1 MAKKDKLQ
9 QLREEQERL
18 LIKIRQAV
26 EDNYSSMLNI
36 PGVKQAV
43 SDNKSDFFFS
53 QNGAVNKA
61 IGRIID
67 RMAKRI
73 DGALL
78 NGVEKHWEQGT
89 NNLWVNLEVENVK
102 ATNERKAF
110 EKIRERATQSVR
122 NSAKSFYNEK
132 RGGLSVSDRVWNLAG
147 NSKKEMEIIIQKGIK
162 EGKTVDEIQKGLK
175 QYLNEP
181 DMLFR
186 RVVNKETGELE
197 LSKAAKLYKPGR
209 GVYRSAYKNAM
220 RLARTEM
227 NAAYRQAE
235 WESYQ
240 SNPLITGYKIMLSN
254 NHTTLINGVPTPFHC
269 ICDDLQGVYPKTFK
283 WLGWHPQCR
292 CTMSPILITQPE
304 RKDLYKSIFGGNR
317 KNWEPKQITEYPKA
331 FTDWIEKNKGRQ
343 NDWSSTPYFIR
354 DNFKD
359 GLLVNGLNHTT
370 NSDNEVVNKVSTLN
384 LKDLIKGDEPT
395 NKEIK
400 EIFMRYAQANPEDF
414 RGGLGD
420 IKFRKSR
427 SYMMQH
433 GMKYNTFTREWVGN
447 STITISTNTFG
458 NFNPAEELRKALA
471 AVKNGQKLTFNQEY
485 SIESLWHEILHATT
499 KTVPQQLTSDQLR
512 SMETVNQFTARHT
525 YDTLLERLGGSAS
538 NKADI
543 LDRGYGYSSWIK
555 DFREKL
561 KRYDIPEQVALDEL
575 RPVLMSDYKKVD
587 LEVLKFF
594 NRHKKN

>member
-9 QLREEQERL
+9 KLREEQERL
-18 LIKIRQAV
+18 LLKIKQAV
-26 EDNYSSMLNI
+26 EDNYSSMLNV

-43 SDNKSDFFFS
+43 SDGKADFFFS

-67 RMAKRI
+67 RMAKKMN
-73 DGALL
+73 ATLL
-78 NGVEKHWEQGT
+78 NGVEKHWEQGV
-89 NNLWVNLEVENVK
+89 NNLWDDLEAANAKTLDEK
-102 ATNERKAF
+102 KAF
-110 EKIRERATQSVR
+110 DQIRERATQSVR
-122 NSAKSFYNEK
+122 NNAKSFYNEK
-132 RGGLSVSDRVWNLAG
+132 RAGLSVSDRVWNLAG
-147 NSKKEMEIIIQKGIK
+147 NSKKEMEIIIQKGIQ
-162 EGKTVDEIQKGLK
+162 EGKTVEEIQKGLK
-175 QYLNEP
+175 QYLNDP
-181 DMLFR
+181 DKLFR

-197 LSKAAKLYKPGR
+197 LSKAAKKYKPGR

-240 SNPLITGYKIMLSN
+240 NNPLIVGYKIMLSN

-269 ICDDLQGVYPKTFK
+269 ICDDLQGEYPKSFK

-292 CTMSPILITQPE
+292 CTMSPILITQNE
-304 RKDLYKSIFGGNR
+304 RKDLYKSIFDGKR
-317 KNWEPKQITEYPKA
+317 KDWKPKQITEYPKA
-331 FTDWIEKNKGRQ
+331 FTDWVDKNKDRQ

-359 GLLVNGLNHTT
+359 GLLANGLNVAAPNPEIENT
-370 NSDNEVVNKVSTLN
+370 NIQVLN

-400 EIFMRYAQANPEDF
+400 EILLQYAKANPDDF

-420 IKFRKSR
+420 IKFLKAK

-433 GMKYNTFTREWVGN
+433 SMKYKPSTNEWIGN
-447 STITISTNTFG
+447 STISLSTHTFG
-458 NFNPAEELRKALA
+458 GFNPAEELRKAFSA
-471 AVKNGQKLTFNQEY
+471 IKNGRKLTFNEEY
-485 SIESLWHEILHATT
+485 SIESLWHEILHAKT
-499 KTVPQQLTSDQLR
+499 KSAPRRLTRGQLE
-512 SMETVNQFTARHT
+512 SMETINQFTARHT
-525 YDTLLERLGGSAS
+525 YDAFLERLGGSAS

-555 DFREKL
+555 RFRERL
-561 KRYDIPEQVALDEL
+561 KAHNISEQVALDEL
-575 RPVLMSDYKKVD
+575 SPVLMSDYGKVE
-587 LEVLKFF
+587 LEVMKLF
-594 NRHKKN
+594 NRHKKD